1 MTLFRVAG
9 AAILFASLTFPAPA
23 EAQMQSRQQMPSMQM
38 RSDSISRDFF
48 APRVVLANGE
58 QIGLSDE
65 QRTAIQG
72 ESGHAAES
80 FGGLRFDLDS
90 ALRRLIGLAN
100 QHPVEE
106 DTAVAQL
113 EKVLEIER
121 QIKVL
126 QLRMALRV
134 KNLLTLDQQEQ
145 LRQIR
150 RHSRLRGGR

>member
-1 MTLFRVAG
+1 
-9 AAILFASLTFPAPA
+9 
-23 EAQMQSRQQMPSMQM
+23 MQQRQQNQSMQM

-58 QIGLSDE
+58 EIALSEE
-65 QRTAIQG
+65 QRAAIQHEAG
-72 ESGHAAES
+72 QAADS
-80 FGGLRFDLDS
+80 FAGLRFDLDS

-106 DTAVAQL
+106 DPTVAQL
-113 EKVLEIER
+113 EQVLDIER

-134 KNLLTLDQQEQ
+134 KNLLTLEQQEQ
-145 LRQIR
+145 LLQIR
-150 RHSRLRGGR
+150 RNSRLRGERQPR